1 MPTDAVNGLS
11 TDPPR
16 PDAPVAGAVMFA
28 RDGAAGLKT
37 P

>member
-1 MPTDAVNGLS
+1 MPTEGVNGLS
-11 TDPPR
+11 TGPPR
-16 PDAPVAGAVMFA
+16 PDAPAAGAVMFA

>member
-1 MPTDAVNGLS
+1 MPTEGVNGLS
-11 TDPPR
+11 TEPAR

-28 RDGAAGLKT
+28 RGGAAGLET